1 LQILSKLEKLINRF
15 LSKPKDLTWDE
26 LVLIL
31 AHYGY
36 NEIPAGKTG
45 GSRRKFSNADKD
57 IIALHQ
63 PHPQPIVK
71 SYVIK
76 QLLLELKQKGKI
88 DND

>member
-1 LQILSKLEKLINRF
+1 MSKLEKLITWF

-26 LVLIL
+26 LILIL

-45 GSRRKFSNADKD
+45 GSRRRFSNGDKD
-57 IIALHQ
+57 IIALHK
-63 PHPQPIVK
+63 PHPQPVVK

-88 DND
+88 ING